1 MENIYD
7 LSNLDDLRER
17 IGNDLETYNKYM
29 SNKRS
34 GVYESDGEIDI
45 YHYCKMLV
53 TKELRDECM
62 GTEYEPSI

>member
-1 MENIYD
+1 
-7 LSNLDDLRER
+7 
-17 IGNDLETYNKYM
+17 M

-62 GTEYEPSI
+62 GTEYEPSIQEFLAGPWRRVI